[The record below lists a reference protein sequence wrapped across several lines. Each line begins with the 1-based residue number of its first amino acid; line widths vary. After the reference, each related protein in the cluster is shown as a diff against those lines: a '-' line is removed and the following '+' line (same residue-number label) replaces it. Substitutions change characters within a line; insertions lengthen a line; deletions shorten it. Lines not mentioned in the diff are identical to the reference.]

1 MILEASR
8 VREHFP
14 GLFKGLYFHSIIT
27 CAGVFLSIVASIM
40 DLIDH
45 ISKGRRQEN
54 IMHAPRIRPTAPTS
68 VLNPLMA
75 EN

>member
-27 CAGVFLSIVASIM
+27 CAAVFLSIVASIM
-40 DLIDH
+40 DLIDCVA
-45 ISKGRRQEN
+45 KGRKQGSV
-54 IMHAPRIRPTAPTS
+54 MHAPRIRPTAPP
-68 VLNPLMA
+68 VF
-75 EN
+75 